1 VQSQKYSQTRE
12 QSVNY
17 FFGDIVKKLL
27 IILYSALHFCIASAA
42 PVNIVLPV
50 PPGGVMTDLALTLS
64 QILNE
69 GGVDNFVSY
78 LPGADGD
85 IAYNAVLKQQ
95 DNVIFEVAVAH
106 SVFSNVLRDRDNIYT
121 KNMTMIA
128 PVIRSP
134 LGFVSSSK
142 NFNSVRELIDYAKT
156 TPLPCGV
163 SAPHGSVELARI
175 NKKYGTKF
183 EPVPYKGNSQL
194 RPDLVEGALRCALDS
209 VGSHIPLHN
218 DGKLKILSVTHAT
231 RGLDVTMMDH
241 VLSGYT
247 FDNWFGFAIPKDSN
261 LLKDDRVMKIINN
274 LYRSKKLEP
283 LFDAGFLSAI
293 PQPDIDKTMTQQT
306 ENYRQLLKK

>member
-1 VQSQKYSQTRE
+1 M
-12 QSVNY
+12 
-17 FFGDIVKKLL
+17 KKLL
-27 IILYSALHFCIASAA
+27 VIVCSVLHFCIAGAA

-50 PPGGVMTDLALTLS
+50 PPGGVMTDLAMALS
-64 QILNE
+64 QTLTEE
-69 GGVDNFVSY
+69 GIENFVSY

-134 LGFVSSSK
+134 LGFVSSGK
-142 NFNSVRELIDYAKT
+142 NFNSFRELIDYAKT
-156 TPLPCGV
+156 NPLPCGV
-163 SAPHGSVELARI
+163 SAPHGSAELARI

-194 RPDLVEGALRCALDS
+194 RPDLVEGTLRCALDS

-231 RGLDVTMMDH
+231 RGLDVSLMDR
-241 VLSGYT
+241 VLPGYT

-261 LLKDDRVMKIINN
+261 LLKDERVMKIVSN
-274 LYRSKKLEP
+274 LHRSKKLEP
-283 LFDAGFLSAI
+283 LFDAGFLHAV
-293 PQPDIDKTMTQQT
+293 PQSDIDKTMNQQT

>member
-1 VQSQKYSQTRE
+1 M
-12 QSVNY
+12 
-17 FFGDIVKKLL
+17 KKLL
-27 IILYSALHFCIASAA
+27 IILYSAVHFCMASAT

-50 PPGGVMTDLALTLS
+50 PPGGVMTELAMALS
-64 QILNE
+64 QTLTE
-69 GGVDNFVSY
+69 GGVENFVSY

-95 DNVIFEVAVAH
+95 DNVIFEVGIAH
-106 SVFSNVLRDRDNIYT
+106 SVFSNILRDRDNIYT

-142 NFNSVRELIDYAKT
+142 NFNSLRELIDYAKT

-163 SAPHGSVELARI
+163 SAPHGSIELARI
-175 NKKYGTKF
+175 NKKYGTQF

-194 RPDLVEGALRCALDS
+194 RPDLVEGTLRCALDS

-218 DGKLKILSVTHAT
+218 DGKIKILSVAQAT
-231 RGLDVTMMDH
+231 RGLDVPIMDRA
-241 VLSGYT
+241 LPGYT

-283 LFDAGFLSAI
+283 LFDSGFLHAV
-293 PQPDIDKTMTQQT
+293 PQPDIDKTMNQQT
-306 ENYRQLLKK
+306 ENYRQLMKK